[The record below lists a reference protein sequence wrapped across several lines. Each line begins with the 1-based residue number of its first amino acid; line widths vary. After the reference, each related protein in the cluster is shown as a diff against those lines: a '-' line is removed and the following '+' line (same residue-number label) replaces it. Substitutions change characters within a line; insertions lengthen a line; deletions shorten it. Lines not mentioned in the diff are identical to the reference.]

1 MERILN
7 PTVIRL
13 TPGTVTLVIG
23 ATDDDT
29 GHSSARACA
38 LLESPPAIVITDERA
53 DRMRM
58 MAPVAAVDTLE
69 PTGPPLTRHGDS

>member
-1 MERILN
+1 MTLATRALAPVRCSN
-7 PTVIRL
+7 P
-13 TPGTVTLVIG
+13 
-23 ATDDDT
+23 
-29 GHSSARACA
+29 
-38 LLESPPAIVITDERA
+38 PPAIVITDERA